1 MPIGKLKALNVGR
14 EKKPGMYGD
23 GGGLYLQVTGA
34 GAKSWVFRYWVSER
48 DPTTG
53 EPVKDPETG
62 KTRGTSREMGLGSF
76 TVVSLDEARELAS
89 DARRLR
95 HQGLDPIE
103 ARREAKQTAALEKA
117 TALKFRDAAS
127 AYIAAHRAGWRNE
140 KHAAQWT
147 ATLETYAYPV
157 IGDLSVQVIDTALV
171 MKVIEPIWSTKAET
185 AGRLRGRVESV
196 LDWATVRGY
205 RRGENP
211 ARWRGHLAKLLPAR
225 SKVRKV
231 EHHPALPYGDLPG
244 FLDSLREQEG
254 VAARALEFAILTAA
268 RSGESIGAGWGEINV
283 REKVWIISAE
293 RMKADRD
300 HRVPLSKRALA
311 ILEEMKADGAGD
323 YVFPG
328 GKAGQPLS
336 NMAMLALIE
345 RMNERR
351 AAAGLPRWTDP
362 MKGNKDVV
370 PHGFRS
376 TFRDWASE
384 RTNFPNEVVEMALAH
399 AVGDKVEAAY
409 RRGDLF
415 DKRRRLMDAWAEF
428 CGKPAA
434 GPSVVPLRAKNSA

>member
-1 MPIGKLKALNVGR
+1 V
-14 EKKPGMYGD
+14 D
-23 GGGLYLQVTGA
+23 
-34 GAKSWVFRYWVSER
+34 
-48 DPTTG
+48 
-53 EPVKDPETG
+53 
-62 KTRGTSREMGLGSF
+62 
-76 TVVSLDEARELAS
+76 
-89 DARRLR
+89 
-95 HQGLDPIE
+95 H
-103 ARREAKQTAALEKA
+103 
-117 TALKFRDAAS
+117 
-127 AYIAAHRAGWRNE
+127 
-140 KHAAQWT
+140 
-147 ATLETYAYPV
+147 
-157 IGDLSVQVIDTALV
+157 
-171 MKVIEPIWSTKAET
+171 
-185 AGRLRGRVESV
+185 
-196 LDWATVRGY
+196 
-205 RRGENP
+205 
-211 ARWRGHLAKLLPAR
+211 
-225 SKVRKV
+225 
-231 EHHPALPYGDLPG
+231 
-244 FLDSLREQEG
+244 EQEG

-268 RSGESIGAGWGEINV
+268 RTGESIGAGWGEINA

-311 ILEEMKADGAGD
+311 ILEEMKAGEAGEAGD

-351 AAAGLPRWTDP
+351 DAAGLPRWTDP

-428 CGKPAA
+428 CGKPAVS
-434 GPSVVPLRAKNSA
+434 GHHVVALNARSRR